1 MQATK
6 ILNQFAGGP
15 ARRPARRAGLTVLI
29 LSLAALLV
37 FSSGTANAQVL
48 ANTGAVSITIVGPIK
63 AITLDTPGDPFSS
76 GTISVGTI
84 PLLLAGDYVVIIPRN
99 VLIDMPNGD
108 VLTLQQFVAGAK
120 VSGLPIEGHGVAT
133 IQANKVADG
142 RVIAGTVAI
151 AKGADALTGVVTF
164 INHTDGYLRINGTPN
179 ADLGGTMLRI
189 NDPAGVHTIQ
199 QGLGCSALGGP
210 NCSPDT
216 RFGANVGAGYTVAF
230 NTGMPACIPSTAT
243 SATRPG
249 ASSPTGIGDPFCP
262 ASNRTANKVV
272 ADSTR
277 FAPIQVG
284 DTLMAIGN
292 YETVNLVT
300 TFMSAWSV
308 QVYDKLLTQNTP
320 TQPDYMHITRAG
332 WEVPGFPSGRIRVQF
347 VDGSGTDPQPVGIV
361 SPRFDIFSMHRGQ
374 DNVPHELPFAS
385 SVNNPATAIDFPPG
399 SQLFRIH
406 YDIDFNLLAVGINRA
421 ELSACGP
428 LINAGFPTV
437 CPLGGTLEEEARI
450 VSPVAREI
458 IGRTRH
464 QKELNLG
471 VVARNIQGAVTPS
484 GQFLAPVDAH
494 FPGFAEPEL
503 GTDKFT
509 VSTPYIFEGIPWLVD
524 SRVGVGGCI
533 GACGATQV
541 PLAPFSIS
549 GLDPRTQVSPL
560 RGTITLPVAVRNQPI
575 AFFPFGGVSGNA
587 AVGLLTIPLVP

>member
-1 MQATK
+1 MIQATK
-6 ILNQFAGGP
+6 ILNQFVGGP
-15 ARRPARRAGLTVLI
+15 RRPARRAGLTLLI
-29 LSLAALLV
+29 LALAALLV

-63 AITLDTPGDPFSS
+63 AITVDTPGDPFSS

-84 PLLLAGDYVVIIPRN
+84 PLLVAGDYVVIIPRN
-99 VLIDMPNGD
+99 LLIDMPNGD

-120 VSGLPIEGHGVAT
+120 VSGLPIEGNGIAT

-142 RVIAGTVAI
+142 RVLAGTVNI
-151 AKGADALTGVVTF
+151 AKGGDILMGQVTF
-164 INHTDGYLRINGTPN
+164 INHTDGYLRINGTAN
-179 ADLGGTMLRI
+179 ADLGGSMLRI
-189 NDPAGVHTIQ
+189 NDPAGVHTVQ

-216 RFGANVGAGYTVAF
+216 RFGANIGEGYTVSF
-230 NTGMPACIPSTAT
+230 NTGMPACIPR
-243 SATRPG
+243 SA
-249 ASSPTGIGDPFCP
+249 ADALCP

-284 DTLMAIGN
+284 DNLFATGN

-300 TFMSAWSV
+300 FMSAWSV
-308 QVYDKLLTQNTP
+308 QVFDKLTTQNTP
-320 TQPDYMHITRAG
+320 TQPDYVHISTAR
-332 WEVPGFPSGRIRVQF
+332 WEVPGFPSNRIRVQF
-347 VDGSGTDPQPVGIV
+347 VTGSGTDPQPVGIV

-374 DNVPHELPFAS
+374 DNVPHELPFATT
-385 SVNNPATAIDFPPG
+385 VNNPATAIDFPPG
-399 SQLFRIH
+399 SQLFQIH
-406 YDIDFNLLAVGINRA
+406 YDIDFNLLLAGLNRA

-458 IGRTRH
+458 IARTRH
-464 QKELNLG
+464 QKELNPG
-471 VVARNIQGAVTPS
+471 VVALNMKGAVTPT

-509 VSTPYIFEGIPWLVD
+509 VSTPYIFEGVPWLLD
-524 SRVGVGGCI
+524 RRVGVGGCV
-533 GACGATQV
+533 GACVNTPI
-541 PLAPFSIS
+541 PLSPFSIS
-549 GLDPRTQVSPL
+549 GLDPRTQVSPFS
-560 RGTITLPVAVRNQPI
+560 GTIPLPAAVRNQPV

>member
-1 MQATK
+1 MIQATK
-6 ILNQFAGGP
+6 ILNQFVGGP
-15 ARRPARRAGLTVLI
+15 RRPARRAGLTLLI
-29 LSLAALLV
+29 LALAALLV

-63 AITLDTPGDPFSS
+63 AMTVDTPGDPFSS

-84 PLLLAGDYVVIIPRN
+84 PLLVAGDYVVIIPRN
-99 VLIDMPNGD
+99 LLIDMPNGD

-120 VSGLPIEGHGVAT
+120 VSGLPIEGHGIAT
-133 IQANKVADG
+133 IQANKVTDG
-142 RVIAGTVAI
+142 RVIAGTVNI
-151 AKGADALTGVVTF
+151 AKGGDILMGQVTF
-164 INHTDGYLRINGTPN
+164 INNTDGYLRINGTAN

-189 NDPAGVHTIQ
+189 NDPAGAHTVQ

-216 RFGANVGAGYTVAF
+216 RFGANAGEGYTVAF
-230 NTGMPACIPSTAT
+230 NTGMPACIPR
-243 SATRPG
+243 SA
-249 ASSPTGIGDPFCP
+249 ADALCP

-284 DTLMAIGN
+284 DNLFATGN

-300 TFMSAWSV
+300 FMSAWSV
-308 QVYDKLLTQNTP
+308 QVFDKLTTQNTP
-320 TQPDYMHITRAG
+320 TQPDYVHISTAR
-332 WEVPGFPSGRIRVQF
+332 WEVPGFPSNRIRVQF
-347 VDGSGTDPQPVGIV
+347 VTGSGTDPQPVGIV

-374 DNVPHELPFAS
+374 DNVPHELPFAT
-385 SVNNPATAIDFPPG
+385 SVNNSATAIDFPPG
-399 SQLFRIH
+399 SQLFQIH
-406 YDIDFNLLAVGINRA
+406 YDIDFNLLLAGLNRA

-458 IGRTRH
+458 IARTRH
-464 QKELNLG
+464 QKELNPG
-471 VVARNIQGAVTPS
+471 VVALNMKGAVTPT
-484 GQFLAPVDAH
+484 GQFLSPVDAH

-509 VSTPYIFEGIPWLVD
+509 VSTPYIFEGVPWLLD
-524 SRVGVGGCI
+524 RRVGVGGCV
-533 GACGATQV
+533 GACVNAAV
-541 PLAPFSIS
+541 PLSPFSIS
-549 GLDPRTQVSPL
+549 GLDPRTQVSPFS
-560 RGTITLPVAVRNQPI
+560 GTIPLPAAVRNQPV
-575 AFFPFGGVSGNA
+575 AFFPFGGVTGNA